1 MRVQV
6 LQHLPCED
14 IGSMREWFAARGAR
28 LDYTRFYQA
37 DACLPP
43 LAGLDLVVVMGG
55 PMSVNDEASLPWL
68 IEEKRFLRE
77 AIDAGIAV
85 LGICLGA
92 QLIASAL
99 GARVK
104 ANPLKEIGWFSV
116 WRSGVSPDGCF
127 DFPERE
133 LLFHWHGETFEL
145 PPGAVRLALSDACS
159 NQAFQYGSRVIGL
172 QCHPEM
178 TEDIIQAL
186 IKEFPDELQPGQ
198 PWVQSPTDL
207 LAQPAASYH
216 AGQRLVEGVLEYLVG

>member
-14 IGSMREWFAARGAR
+14 IGSMRDWFASRGAR

-37 DACLPP
+37 DARLPS
-43 LAGLDLVVVMGG
+43 LAGLDLIVVMGG

-99 GARVK
+99 GAPVRH
-104 ANPLKEIGWFSV
+104 NPLKEIGWFSV
-116 WRSGVSPDGCF
+116 WRSTPEAEGCF
-127 DFPERE
+127 TFPERQ
-133 LLFHWHGETFEL
+133 LIFHWHGETFDL
-145 PPGAVRLALSDACS
+145 PPGAVHLAFSDACS

-178 TEDIIQAL
+178 TEDIIRAL
-186 IKEFPDELQPGQ
+186 IEAFPDELQPGQ
-198 PWVQSPTDL
+198 PWVQSATDL
-207 LAQPAASYH
+207 LAQPASSYQ
-216 AGQRLVEGVLEYLVG
+216 AGRRLVERVLEYLVG